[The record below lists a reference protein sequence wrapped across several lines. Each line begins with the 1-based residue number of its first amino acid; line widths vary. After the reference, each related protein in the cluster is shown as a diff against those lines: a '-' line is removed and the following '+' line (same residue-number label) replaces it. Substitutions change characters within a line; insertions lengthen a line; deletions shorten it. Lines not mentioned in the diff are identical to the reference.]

1 MEKRWIW
8 LIAILILDC
17 ASTAKYQLWKAETTS
32 PEFTN
37 NNNIEV
43 YVQPIWDNSG
53 ENQLLLVGI
62 KIWNKTDD
70 TTQIEDLTL
79 KDREEFLLFPL
90 SPEEVAYTYLGNPP
104 ADFPILPNR
113 PTHKRF
119 IVTGDVSEFGYNRY
133 QANLQIEERDAGGSI
148 LDGYLRA
155 QALGRATY
163 VNNFQNTVR
172 SVIQNSFRTDIVPPH
187 TQIVGYVHYSN
198 NPLRCPLNLEIRLKT
213 STETFYRNYKIYP
226 APTKK

>member
-1 MEKRWIW
+1 MKKIWIW
-8 LIAILILDC
+8 LIAVFILNC
-17 ASTAKYQLWKAETTS
+17 ASTAKYELWKAETIS
-32 PEFTN
+32 PELTN
-37 NNNIEV
+37 NVQIYIE
-43 YVQPIWDNSG
+43 PIWDNSG

-104 ADFPILPNR
+104 ADFPILPTS
-113 PTHKRF
+113 PTHKKF
-119 IVTGDVSEFGYNRY
+119 IVTGDVSKFGYNRY

-148 LDGYLRA
+148 LDGYLKA
-155 QALGRATY
+155 QALGRANY
-163 VNNFQNTVR
+163 VNNFQNTIR
-172 SVIQNSFRTDIVPPH
+172 SVIQHSFRTDIIPPH
-187 TQIVGYVHYSN
+187 TQIVGYIHYSN

-213 STETFYRNYKIYP
+213 STETFSRNYKIYP
-226 APTKK
+226 APTK